1 MNLFQLFKNV
11 SPFVKPYKWLVFI
24 TLVLTLIGSL
34 MAQVNAIVLDW
45 TVDEVNGLIT
55 AGEKWGQR
63 AAHII
68 ILISSVLLG
77 KEILSAG
84 ITFAQNYFGERM
96 RIYVS
101 RDLAQSVIEKVLT
114 FKMAFFNSGDNATG
128 KLQARIDQGVSSLSR
143 TVQNFFIDLLPLFTS
158 ALLALILM
166 FVANV
171 YVGLVALA
179 IVPIYFWITYRQA
192 RRLKGW
198 RREMRSHLETK
209 SQGIK
214 NIIDSINVIKSFNR
228 EQIEAQK
235 QLDIQNQ
242 VTENQMKT
250 RKVAFYY
257 NGVKSFVKQVGT
269 VLVIILTAYLVLI
282 DYPGMTIGKIMY
294 HVMLFSNVIAPI
306 TQLQRIFDDVNDA
319 LIYAEGFFG
328 ILNSEEEVEPSGSYR
343 PEKIHGKFEIKHVD
357 FTYPN
362 GNQALFDVNMTIDP
376 GKITALVGLSGA
388 GKSTIV
394 NLLDKFYEPQVG
406 QILLDGV
413 DLREY
418 DTQYLREN
426 IGLVLQKNHIF
437 DGTIE
442 ENILYG
448 NPKASHED
456 VVEAAKKSHLYDQ
469 VMELP
474 KQFDNNA
481 ADLSGGQQQRVAIAR
496 MFLKNPPIIFLDEPT
511 ASLDAIATEQIKNS
525 IDAIKKDRT
534 VIIIS
539 HSISQIIDA
548 DYIYA
553 LQQGRVEE
561 DGDPDSI
568 YKKGG
573 IYKDIIDASA
583 RSLNIEKIARTIED
597 KNYPCRDAIDR
608 VSTFLIHFSNAFFS
622 TNPNI
627 FYFSRFYERHENRI
641 TSKHRNKKTYQ
652 FLETNRYD
660 YHRYYYLFGAYHWNK
675 YVA

>member
-11 SPFVKPYKWLVFI
+11 MPFVKPYKWLVFV
-24 TLVLTLIGSL
+24 TLILTLLGSL
-34 MAQVNAIVLDW
+34 MAQANAIVLDW
-45 TVDEVNGLIT
+45 TVDEVNALVT

-63 AAHII
+63 AAHIV

-84 ITFAQNYFGERM
+84 ITFAQNYYGERM
-96 RIYVS
+96 RIFVS

-166 FVANV
+166 FAANV
-171 YVGLVALA
+171 YVGLVALG

-192 RRLKGW
+192 KRLKGW

-282 DYPGMTIGKIMY
+282 GYPGMTIGKIMY

-319 LIYAEGFFG
+319 LIYAEGFFS
-328 ILNSEEEVEPSGSYR
+328 ILDSKEDIEPSGSYR
-343 PEKIHGKFEIKHVD
+343 PEKIYGKFELKNVD

-362 GNQALFDVNMTIDP
+362 GNQALFDVNMTIEP
-376 GKITALVGLSGA
+376 NKITALVGLSGA

-406 QILLDGV
+406 TITLDGI

-418 DTQYLREN
+418 DTQYLRDN

-448 NPKASHED
+448 NPNATHEE
-456 VVEAAKKSHLYDQ
+456 VVEAAKKSYIYDQ
-469 VMELP
+469 IMELP
-474 KQFDNNA
+474 KQFENKA
-481 ADLSGGQQQRVAIAR
+481 SDLSGGQQQRIAIAR

-525 IDAIKKDRT
+525 LDAIKKDRT

-539 HSISQIIDA
+539 HSISQIIDSEMV
-548 DYIYA
+548 YA
-553 LQQGRVEE
+553 LKTGHVEE
-561 DGDPDSI
+561 SGDPDEI

-583 RSLNIEKIARTIED
+583 RSLNIEKIARTID
-597 KNYPCRDAIDR
+597 DGKN
-608 VSTFLIHFSNAFFS
+608 
-622 TNPNI
+622 
-627 FYFSRFYERHENRI
+627 
-641 TSKHRNKKTYQ
+641 
-652 FLETNRYD
+652 
-660 YHRYYYLFGAYHWNK
+660 
-675 YVA
+675 

>member
-1 MNLFQLFKNV
+1 MNLFQLFKNIR
-11 SPFVKPYKWLVFI
+11 PFVKPYKWLVFI
-24 TLVLTLIGSL
+24 TLILTLIGSL

-45 TVDEVNGLIT
+45 TVDEVNGLVT

-63 AAHII
+63 AAHIV

-77 KEILSAG
+77 KEIVSAL
-84 ITFAQNYFGERM
+84 ITFAQNYYGERM

-166 FVANV
+166 FAANV
-171 YVGLVALA
+171 YVGLVALG

-192 RRLKGW
+192 KRLKGW
-198 RREMRSHLETK
+198 RREMRNHLETK

-228 EQIEAQK
+228 EQIEGQK

-257 NGVKSFVKQVGT
+257 NGIKSFVKQVGT

-328 ILNSEEEVEPSGSYR
+328 ILDAEEEVEPSGNYR
-343 PEKIHGKFEIKHVD
+343 PEKIHGLFELKNVN

-362 GNQALFDVNMTIDP
+362 GNQALFDVNMTIEP
-376 GKITALVGLSGA
+376 NKITALVGLSGA

-394 NLLDKFYEPQVG
+394 NLLDKFYEPQTG
-406 QILLDGV
+406 TITLDGV

-418 DTQYLREN
+418 DTQFLREN

-448 NPKASHED
+448 NPNATHEE
-456 VVEAAKKSHLYDQ
+456 VVEAAKKSYIYDQ
-469 VMELP
+469 IMELP
-474 KQFDNNA
+474 KQFNNKA
-481 ADLSGGQQQRVAIAR
+481 SDLSGGQQQRIAIAR

-525 IDAIKKDRT
+525 LDAIKKDRT

-561 DGDPDSI
+561 SGDPDEI

-573 IYKDIIDASA
+573 IYKEIIDASA
-583 RSLNIEKIARTIED
+583 RSLNIEKIARTIDD
-597 KNYPCRDAIDR
+597 KKA
-608 VSTFLIHFSNAFFS
+608 
-622 TNPNI
+622 
-627 FYFSRFYERHENRI
+627 
-641 TSKHRNKKTYQ
+641 
-652 FLETNRYD
+652 
-660 YHRYYYLFGAYHWNK
+660 
-675 YVA
+675 